1 MHTEIKSMIKGID
14 EMTKGEIRNHI
25 KNIRK
30 EIPINLRKE
39 YNQNIHERLF
49 LSNEFKDCNML
60 FIYISFGSEIDTIT
74 IINKALQMNKTVFVP
89 KVEKNDMN
97 FYELHSLDGLIRSKF
112 GILEPDSSIDQIYT
126 SNSLADGNK
135 LMILPGL
142 AFDRLGNRIGYGAG
156 YYDRYLDRHSH
167 KEWTKLALSY
177 NFQIMDPLTVSKHDI
192 PADFIITP
200 DEFIICKQ

>member
-126 SNSLADGNK
+126 SNSLADVNK

-156 YYDRYLDRHSH
+156 YYDRYPP
-167 KEWTKLALSY
+167 LAY
-177 NFQIMDPLTVSKHDI
+177 G
-192 PADFIITP
+192 
-200 DEFIICKQ
+200 